1 MNDKILSSIENITE
15 KAVEEV
21 FELITQYIEQTP
33 NKIDDVVLAFL
44 PKAKEYVLIQVDK
57 IDGKKDV

>member
-44 PKAKEYVLIQVDK
+44 PKAKEYVLKQVDK
-57 IDGKKDV
+57 IDGKENV

>member
-1 MNDKILSSIENITE
+1 MNDKILSSIENVTV

-33 NKIDDVVLAFL
+33 NKVDDVILAFL
-44 PKAKEYVLIQVDK
+44 PQAKEFVLNQVDK
-57 IDGKKDV
+57 IDGQKDV

>member
-1 MNDKILSSIENITE
+1 MDIKILSSIENVTV

-33 NKIDDVVLAFL
+33 NKVDDVILAFL
-44 PKAKEYVLIQVDK
+44 PQAKEFVLKKVDK
-57 IDGKKDV
+57 IDGKENV

>member
-44 PKAKEYVLIQVDK
+44 PKAKEYVLNQVDK
-57 IDGKKDV
+57 IDGKENV

>member
-15 KAVEEV
+15 KAVEGV

-44 PKAKEYVLIQVDK
+44 PKAKEYVLKQVDK
-57 IDGKKDV
+57 IDGKENV

>member
-33 NKIDDVVLAFL
+33 NKIDDVVLVFL
-44 PKAKEYVLIQVDK
+44 PKAKEYVLNQVDK
-57 IDGKKDV
+57 IDGQKDV